1 MIFKPNIKKGNQY
14 IGNCEQIGPPFIHI
28 LRQIK
33 EITLIKKTTKRSRT
47 TDVQGSLF
55 LILERASTDQVY
67 LIRVFRWEIIR
78 WDCGKL
84 SFTKKEENV

>member
-33 EITLIKKTTKRSRT
+33 EITLIKKTRKEA
-47 TDVQGSLF
+47 
-55 LILERASTDQVY
+55 ERPMCKAHYFSY
-67 LIRVFRWEIIR
+67 LSALLQI
-78 WDCGKL
+78 KY
-84 SFTKKEENV
+84 T